1 MTRTSASSRRAHL
14 NSLALEMEGK
24 QAALLVSQIQY
35 FGALDESEIKH
46 WPEIIRVARAAD
58 IGKETLCR
66 ELSCAWSTVLRWEAG
81 HTVAGPNARRG
92 IKARL
97 LELLQARAM
106 PPAPEKARARP
117 GASVAR
123 AG

>member
-1 MTRTSASSRRAHL
+1 MAKTSASRGDARL
-14 NSLALEMEGK
+14 NSLARGIEGA
-24 QAALLVSQIQY
+24 QAELLARRMQY
-35 FGALDESEIKH
+35 LAALDESEIKH

-81 HTVAGPNARRG
+81 HTVPGPNARRG

-97 LELLQARAM
+97 MELLQARAM
-106 PPAPEKARARP
+106 SLAPEKARARL
-117 GASVAR
+117 GASVATT
-123 AG
+123 G

>member
-1 MTRTSASSRRAHL
+1 MARTSASRGDARLH
-14 NSLALEMEGK
+14 SLAREIEGA
-24 QAALLVSQIQY
+24 QAELLVRRIQY
-35 FGALDESEIKH
+35 LGALNESEIKR
-46 WPEIIRVARAAD
+46 WPEIVRVARAAG

-66 ELSCAWSTVLRWEAG
+66 ELSCAWSTVLRWETG
-81 HTVAGPNARRG
+81 RTVPGPNARRG

-106 PPAPEKARARP
+106 PLAPEKARARQETP
-117 GASVAR
+117 VAT

>member
-1 MTRTSASSRRAHL
+1 MARTSASSRSAHL
-14 NSLALEMEGK
+14 NSLALEIE
-24 QAALLVSQIQY
+24 AVRASLLVTQIHY
-35 FGALDESEIKH
+35 LGALDESEIKH
-46 WPEIIRVARAAD
+46 WPEIIRVARAAGID
-58 IGKETLCR
+58 KETLCR

-81 HTVAGPNARRG
+81 HTVPGPNARRG

-97 LELLQARAM
+97 LELLLERANAL
-106 PPAPEKARARP
+106 APEKARERP